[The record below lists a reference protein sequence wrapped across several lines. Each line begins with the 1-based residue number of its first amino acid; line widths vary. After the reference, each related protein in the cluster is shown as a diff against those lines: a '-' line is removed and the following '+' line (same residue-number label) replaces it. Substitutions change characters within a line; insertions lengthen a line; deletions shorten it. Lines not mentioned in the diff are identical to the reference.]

1 MIKDIDT
8 LKETRVFGGF
18 LVLNTKYTAFAG
30 CPPGSDT
37 SHVRGLVDPSG
48 LRQLRT
54 LLVVLMLLKLQCGV
68 QYSTIVSEKN
78 QGDTLKETKESQRML
93 YMRMSLLAC
102 RGSL

>member
-18 LVLNTKYTAFAG
+18 LVLHTKYTAFAG

-54 LLVVLMLLKLQCGV
+54 LLVVLMLLELH
-68 QYSTIVSEKN
+68 
-78 QGDTLKETKESQRML
+78 
-93 YMRMSLLAC
+93 
-102 RGSL
+102 